1 MKLFLFF
8 IVLTVVF
15 RPDVQ
20 QCFGYWRVQERRS
33 VRHQQEEPDFVQ
45 GLSIAQVPP
54 CGHVQERL
62 PLRPTIQ
69 LVQDS
74 LPPAGTDG
82 HGRFIGEQQRTSQR

>member
-1 MKLFLFF
+1 MSLRFVL
-8 IVLTVVF
+8 VLTVFF
-15 RPDVQ
+15 RSIVQ
-20 QCFGYWRVQERRS
+20 QPVGDFRVQERRP

-69 LVQDS
+69 LV
-74 LPPAGTDG
+74 
-82 HGRFIGEQQRTSQR
+82 